1 MKKLIPADLTPHYS
15 RAFLFCM
22 DWIYEA
28 EGGDSDHSADKGGR
42 TRFGISKGAYPGV
55 DIPTLTWPQ
64 AMRIYHRDFWRGSR
78 AKELA
83 EHGLLELAF
92 LHCDAAINHGV
103 PLANMLLQQV
113 LGVKVDGIL
122 GSRTLA
128 AAINHNQE
136 NLLVDYFARRASKY
150 SRIAVNDP
158 SQITF
163 LYGWHRRLFKL
174 ENRIEKAVMNESFY
188 CSWDFV

>member
-1 MKKLIPADLTPHYS
+1 MKAQNFADLTPNYS

-42 TRFGISKGAYPGV
+42 TRYGISQAAYPNV
-55 DIPTLTWPQ
+55 DIANLTWPQ

-83 EHGLLELAF
+83 EYGLYELAM
-92 LHCDAAINHGV
+92 LHLDSAINHGV

-113 LGVKVDGIL
+113 LRVKVDGIL
-122 GSRTLA
+122 GSRTFA
-128 AAINHNQE
+128 AAINANQT
-136 NLLVDYFARRASKY
+136 NLMVDYFARRASKY
-150 SRIAVNDP
+150 SRIVVNDP
-158 SQITF
+158 SQIAF
-163 LYGWHRRLFKL
+163 LFGWHRRLFKL
-174 ENRIEKAVMNESFY
+174 ENRIERVIRELKMSEAA
-188 CSWDFV
+188 